1 MKKYRIALYIRL
13 SLEDAKTD
21 SMSISSQRNI
31 LREYASELPEYANA
45 ELTEFVDNGYSGAN
59 FERPAVQELLDLVRA
74 NRIDCIMVKD
84 FSRFG
89 RNSLETGYFIERVF
103 PLFHTRFI
111 SVNDDFDTQKLKGD
125 TGGMEVAFK
134 YLISEY
140 YSHDMSVKT
149 KTAKYLKFQRGE
161 YQSKICPYGYRKGE
175 NGGTEPSAQ
184 NIFSLY
190 DIFGQ
195 KLFSDVG
202 NIAADKPNRP
212 CMESI
217 KEIYKIGR
225 GPSSSHTIGPER
237 ACKRLK
243 ELYPN
248 ATDIARELSRQQI
261 PTPGEHKA
269 RKGIKT
275 HDVSRTHGMWCNST
289 VLRILADERYMG
301 TYVIGKREVTEIGG
315 HKMRSKAESDW
326 IKIPDHHIPLVNEE
340 IFSKANASI
349 QRFKIPNRKKHDY
362 LLRGKVICGCCK
374 HALHLAN
381 GTSYR
386 CRFSSTI
393 PSLDCYNIHIRE
405 KELNQ
410 LVYELLCKQF
420 QVAFGIDSLAD
431 LRKVDTVAIRQA
443 DFDRQIVEMQ
453 EEKRKLYE
461 ALVSGRIP
469 LLEYKDQKEQISEK
483 LLEVQ
488 NTKAV
493 VMARLEAEQEERQ
506 HQRQQ
511 MDISRMLT
519 ESDGLTSELVDLL
532 IDKIYV
538 YPDKRVDIAFK
549 IRDSFTTHD

>member
-1 MKKYRIALYIRL
+1 MQKYVIALYIRL
-13 SLEDAKTD
+13 SLEDYKYD
-21 SMSISSQRNI
+21 SMSIENQHLALN
-31 LREYASELPEYANA
+31 
-45 ELTEFVDNGYSGAN
+45 EFVSSMPESTDAEVLEFIDNGYSGTN
-59 FERPAVQELLDLVRA
+59 FERPKVQELIELVRA
-74 NRIDCIMVKD
+74 NQIDCIIVKD

-140 YSHDMSVKT
+140 YSRDMSVKT

-175 NGGTEPSAQ
+175 NGRMVPDPETSEVVQ
-184 NIFSLY
+184 KIFEY
-190 DIFGQ
+190 AVNGM
-195 KLFSDVG
+195 
-202 NIAADKPNRP
+202 NAA
-212 CMESI
+212 
-217 KEIYKIGR
+217 
-225 GPSSSHTIGPER
+225 
-237 ACKRLK
+237 
-243 ELYPN
+243 
-248 ATDIARELSRQQI
+248 DIARELSRQQI

-315 HKMRSKAESDW
+315 HKMRSKEESDW
-326 IKIPDHHIPLVNEE
+326 IKIPNHHIPLVNEE

-349 QRFKIPNRKKHDY
+349 QRFKIPNRKKHNY

-410 LVYELLCKQF
+410 LVHPTGVKKLQMEF

-431 LRKVDTVAIRQA
+431 LRKVDTVTLRQA
-443 DFDRQIVEMQ
+443 DFDRQIFELQ

-461 ALVSGRIP
+461 SLVSGGIP
-469 LLEYKDQKEQISEK
+469 LPKYKEQKKQISER

-538 YPDKRVDIAFK
+538 YPDKRVDVEFK
-549 IRDSFTTHD
+549 IRDSLAAHK

>member
-140 YSHDMSVKT
+140 YSRDMSVKT

-175 NGGTEPSAQ
+175 NGRMVPDPETSEVVQ
-184 NIFSLY
+184 KIFEY
-190 DIFGQ
+190 AVNGM
-195 KLFSDVG
+195 
-202 NIAADKPNRP
+202 NAA
-212 CMESI
+212 
-217 KEIYKIGR
+217 
-225 GPSSSHTIGPER
+225 
-237 ACKRLK
+237 
-243 ELYPN
+243 
-248 ATDIARELSRQQI
+248 DIARELSRQQI

-315 HKMRSKAESDW
+315 HKMRSKEESDW
-326 IKIPDHHIPLVNEE
+326 IKIPNHHIPLVNEE

-349 QRFKIPNRKKHDY
+349 QRFKIPNRKKH
-362 LLRGKVICGCCK
+362 
-374 HALHLAN
+374 N
-381 GTSYR
+381 
-386 CRFSSTI
+386 
-393 PSLDCYNIHIRE
+393 
-405 KELNQ
+405 
-410 LVYELLCKQF
+410 
-420 QVAFGIDSLAD
+420 
-431 LRKVDTVAIRQA
+431 
-443 DFDRQIVEMQ
+443 
-453 EEKRKLYE
+453 
-461 ALVSGRIP
+461 
-469 LLEYKDQKEQISEK
+469 
-483 LLEVQ
+483 
-488 NTKAV
+488 
-493 VMARLEAEQEERQ
+493 
-506 HQRQQ
+506 
-511 MDISRMLT
+511 
-519 ESDGLTSELVDLL
+519 
-532 IDKIYV
+532 
-538 YPDKRVDIAFK
+538 
-549 IRDSFTTHD
+549 